1 MPITFSDTTVSIDIE
16 GHSVHERFDL
26 PPERFFRLGQW
37 SFGDDGPIHT
47 TTDLEEFRAVIR
59 SASLV
64 IGHNITGFDLPS
76 VFGMGSIEPVTMA
89 RGRKVLD
96 TLVHATVAM
105 PPPFDGYVNAKGQA
119 MKCDGPSQFRRW
131 YSLANLSHQLGLD
144 GKLLDLS
151 DLADEFGHVWE
162 PTYSEKTGRRLKHD
176 KKVKIEGLCCPYSA
190 IPVDDERFVE
200 YAKMDV
206 VAAREL
212 ARALLGRHGWSEYSQ
227 WEQVKAAIA
236 AQVTRNGL
244 AVDQP
249 LARAKERVQLEEAA
263 YTLHWLNE
271 EFGFPLKGKKPL
283 ATIPGKEALSEA
295 LVSVGVKIKDL
306 AKTANGNPSFGADSV
321 KAAAEKVGKPK
332 IKLVDDGSDRLAEV
346 VIEQGFDNGP
356 ALALADAVGTLAG
369 QRSIPQ
375 LALASVYEDGRVHP
389 SIMALQRSRRFSTTE
404 PGLTVTSPDHKDL
417 YVADSDDDLLVV
429 FDYSNADARAVAALS
444 GDREFAKRFLPGADG
459 HMINALAA
467 WGPEVVATD
476 PSGYRQRAKAPG
488 HGWGYKIGARKLT
501 LTTGIPEPEAKD
513 FLTALNR
520 KYPGVVAWQDQVAK
534 FARMHGYVVNDW
546 GTRLVTEPGREVTQG
561 PALLGQNATHELL
574 LEGCVRL
581 PDRLLRRLKLTI
593 HDAVMLSL
601 AKATLDRDIE
611 LVIQCFSRTWHPKGG
626 QAIDFTLSHSA
637 PARTWKDADN
647 H

>member
-1 MPITFSDTTVSIDIE
+1 MSVIFPDDVLFLDIE
-16 GHSVHERFDL
+16 SHSVMERFDMD
-26 PPERFFRLGQW
+26 PTEYFRLGQAAW
-37 SFGDDGPIHT
+37 GENPVFT
-47 TTDLEEFRAVIR
+47 TTDRQEILDAIR
-59 SASLV
+59 KAR
-64 IGHNITGFDLPS
+64 ITFAHNGHQFDWS
-76 VFGMGSIEPVTMA
+76 VLFGLDSIEPVTLA
-89 RGRKVLD
+89 RERRLFD
-96 TLVHATVAM
+96 TLVHATIAC
-105 PPPFDGYVNAKGQA
+105 PAPFEGYVNAKGQA
-119 MKCDGPSQFRRW
+119 MKSDKPEQFRRW
-131 YSLANLSHQLGLD
+131 YGLANLAHQLGVD
-144 GKLLDLS
+144 GKLMDLS
-151 DLADEFGHVWE
+151 SLADRYTHTME
-162 PTYSEKTGRRLKHD
+162 PTYSDRTGKRLKHD
-176 KKVKIEGLCCPYSA
+176 HKVPILGLCCGYGA
-190 IPVDDERFVE
+190 IPTDDPEFLA
-200 YAKMDV
+200 YAVQDV
-206 VAAREL
+206 HALRNL
-212 ARALLGRHGWSEYSQ
+212 ARALLERHGFSDYAQ
-227 WEQVKAAIA
+227 WEQMKAAVA
-236 AQVTRNGL
+236 AQITRNGL
-244 AVDQP
+244 NVDQE
-249 LARAKERVQLEEAA
+249 LARAKEHAQLEEAA
-263 YTLHWLNE
+263 HTLNWLRDE
-271 EFGFPLKGKKPL
+271 YGFPVDRKKPA
-283 ATIPGKEALSEA
+283 ATLEGKEALSKA
-295 LVSVGVKIKDL
+295 LVQTGVKIKDL
-306 AKTANGNPSFGADSV
+306 AKTDTGNPSFGGESV
-321 KAAAEKVGKPK
+321 KAAAEKAGTP
-332 IKLVDDGSDRLAEV
+332 E
-346 VIEQGFDNGP
+346 

-417 YVADSDDDLLVV
+417 YIADSEDDLLVV
-429 FDYSNADARAVAALS
+429 FDYSNADARAVAAMS

-501 LTTGIPEPEAKD
+501 LTTGIPESEAKD

-601 AKATLDRDIE
+601 SKATLDRDIE
-611 LVIQCFSRTWHPKGG
+611 LVIECFSRTWHPKGG